1 MNASPPL
8 AMLLNSNRVQKC
20 AQDWEDFKNVLQQAA
35 QHIFNKE
42 RIIFSDWFDDN
53 YQEIQTSQ
61 K

>member
-1 MNASPPL
+1 
-8 AMLLNSNRVQKC
+8 MLLNSNRVQKC

-42 RIIFSDWFDDN
+42 RIIFSDWFDYN